1 MNACKC
7 ISHDSGNLARFALLP
22 QGRSRRL
29 ASNNP
34 TPNTKMTTMK
44 NKVQLVG
51 RIGKDPELKTVGSG
65 LAMLRMSIATNERF
79 KAADGEWKDDTQW
92 HPVVAW
98 GKQAERL
105 ASSLRKGSGIVL
117 EGRLMHRSYEAKDG
131 SKRYITEVVMSNFQL
146 LPNKRE
152 EAAAA

>member
-1 MNACKC
+1 
-7 ISHDSGNLARFALLP
+7 
-22 QGRSRRL
+22 
-29 ASNNP
+29 
-34 TPNTKMTTMK
+34 MTTMK

-131 SKRYITEVVMSNFQL
+131 SKRMSTEVVLSDYQL
-146 LPNKRE
+146 LAPKAE
-152 EAAAA
+152 PVMAEADEQ